1 MKVRGKDCALTVR
14 TSKGEMDIPY
24 SDETLREAVTLLK
37 EETAIEGDGVCRA
50 IRKINGVTGCI
61 ITHLTI
67 VTAPLLLC
75 LAMGI
80 ADKPVYVSGTR
91 NLHRLNIRIFPMEDA
106 EHFDLIQD
114 RQIKNVKFGFC
125 TERKLYEGCKVNS
138 FELRVLRDEAV
149 KLKLEISGEY
159 PPVIYPYTDT
169 FKRESG
175 EVFSGDYVT
184 YTING
189 QERKNVFGITLA
201 SKKEGGTKTEL
212 WIKRALEQGPD
223 LLHSIDEFVI
233 TARLLRDNYENRH
246 LGTFRINLKKL
257 MLSSDET
264 NINSVDTVIGPLR
277 YYISGNVST
286 EVFIN
291 EQ

>member
-1 MKVRGKDCALTVR
+1 MKVRGKDCALAVR

-24 SDETLREAVTLLK
+24 SDETLREAVTLL
-37 EETAIEGDGVCRA
+37 EEEAAIEGDGICRA
-50 IRKINGVTGCI
+50 MRKINGVTGCV
-61 ITHLTI
+61 ITPLTI
-67 VTAPLLLC
+67 GTATFLVNH
-75 LAMGI
+75 AMG
-80 ADKPVYVSGTR
+80 ASDKPVYVSGTR
-91 NLHRLNIRIFPMEDA
+91 NLYRLNIRLLPMEDA

-114 RQIKNVKFGFC
+114 RQNKNVKLGIS
-125 TERKLYEGCKVNS
+125 TERKLYEGCRVNS
-138 FELRVLRDEAV
+138 FELRILRDEAV

-159 PPVIYPYTDT
+159 PPVVYPCTDT
-169 FKRESG
+169 FKQESG

-189 QERKNVFGITLA
+189 QERKNVYGITLA

-223 LLHSIDEFVI
+223 LPNSIDEMII

-246 LGTFRINLKKL
+246 FGTFRIVLKKL